1 MSFPA
6 PVGTRP
12 QRPRE
17 PLYTRDSNALRASV
31 LDAALQLGVG
41 TSRAVENL
49 LFDSILEDD
58 EVSIVLRACCSRF
71 CALAFFIVN
80 TSPSHQVYD
89 ACDRSL
95 PPVFCRALHH
105 VGLSKG
111 EPPSS
116 PIVGVAPP

>member
-1 MSFPA
+1 MASPA

-17 PLYTRDSNALRASV
+17 PLYTRNSNALRASV

-58 EVSIVLRACCSRF
+58 EVSIVLRACCSCF
-71 CALAFFIVN
+71 CASVFFTVN
-80 TSPSHQVYD
+80 TSSSHHIYD
-89 ACDRSL
+89 ARGRS
-95 PPVFCRALHH
+95 A
-105 VGLSKG
+105 
-111 EPPSS
+111 
-116 PIVGVAPP
+116 I

>member
-1 MSFPA
+1 MAFPA

-41 TSRAVENL
+41 SSRAVENL

-58 EVSIVLRACCSRF
+58 EVSIVLRACCSCF
-71 CALAFFIVN
+71 CALAFFTVN
-80 TSPSHQVYD
+80 TSPSYHIYD
-89 ACDRSL
+89 ARDRSALRSFFLLYFAEHYTMCACPKGSL
-95 PPVFCRALHH
+95 PTPQL
-105 VGLSKG
+105 
-111 EPPSS
+111 
-116 PIVGVAPP
+116 